1 MVSGGLTCIS
11 GVLVDGEIRPL
22 SLTILA
28 HRVAAGFCETE
39 SKLTGA
45 PLSSPKLDSWC
56 RVSQTRPGAAQVL
69 EGRMEMPIPNGENC
83 KATSQRCA
91 YQERSRI
98 EDTFAIS
105 TNNTNIWLVPIYL

>member
-39 SKLTGA
+39 SKHTGA
-45 PLSSPKLDSWC
+45 PEVQPRTGLLAPYFPNQAKGSPGSRGEDGDANSQWQELQGRIT
-56 RVSQTRPGAAQVL
+56 RVCLPGKVK
-69 EGRMEMPIPNGENC
+69 N
-83 KATSQRCA
+83 
-91 YQERSRI
+91 
-98 EDTFAIS
+98 
-105 TNNTNIWLVPIYL
+105 